1 MKIYV
6 VTMGSRGDHEPF
18 RALALESVARGH
30 EVHFAHTSDFP
41 TDDNAGYTE
50 HALPGS
56 FEALM
61 AEGFSLI
68 KSLAMYRSRIKPM
81 LEGIYSASTA
91 QILELK
97 PDVVVYHPKVLT
109 AATAAHALGA
119 IAVIVEMFPTLT
131 PTRDF
136 PAAGLTMRLPRWL
149 NKASYR
155 LVNAGLG
162 AFGDPSV
169 ALAKDL
175 DIVRRGPD
183 VTLCPVSRELVPQPA
198 DWPEHATVTGWW
210 SFPAPATPDPELDAF
225 LADGV
230 TVYAGFGSMN
240 DGTARAARR
249 ARAIIGA
256 NRELGLK
263 TLIATGWGGLLVDDD
278 LLGEDVLV
286 RESVHHPSVLPQVIA
301 AIHHG
306 GAGTTHQAL
315 ASGTPSVIVPFLA
328 DQPWWA
334 NRLHRA
340 GLGPRA
346 LSRTPSQAQMVR
358 AVTEAIRLRE
368 TVKEASA
375 RMREEDGLGMA
386 VGIIEDAE
394 LGIGPMAPA

>member
-18 RALALESVARGH
+18 RALALEALARGH

-41 TDDNAGYTE
+41 TDDSAGYTE

-68 KSLAMYRSRIKPM
+68 KSLAQYRSTIKPM
-81 LEGIYSASTA
+81 LEEIYAASTS

-131 PTRDF
+131 PTEDF
-136 PAAGLTMRLPRWL
+136 PAAGLTVPLPRWL
-149 NKASYR
+149 NKATYR
-155 LVNAGLG
+155 LVGAGLG

-175 DIVRRGPD
+175 DVIRRGPD

-210 SFPAPATPDPELDAF
+210 SFPASATPDAELDAF

-240 DGTARAARR
+240 DGRARAARR

-256 NRELGLK
+256 NRELGMK
-263 TLIATGWGGLLVDDD
+263 TLIVTGWGGLHVDDD
-278 LLGEDVLV
+278 LRGDDVLV
-286 RESVHHPSVLPQVIA
+286 RDSVHHASVLPRVVA

-315 ASGTPSVIVPFLA
+315 ASGAPSVILPFLA

-346 LSRTPSQAQMVR
+346 VSRTANQGQVASALR
-358 AVTEAIRLRE
+358 EAIRLRE
-368 TVKEASA
+368 NVANA
-375 RMREEDGLGMA
+375 AQRMREEDGLGVA

-394 LGIGPMAPA
+394 LGIGPIAPA